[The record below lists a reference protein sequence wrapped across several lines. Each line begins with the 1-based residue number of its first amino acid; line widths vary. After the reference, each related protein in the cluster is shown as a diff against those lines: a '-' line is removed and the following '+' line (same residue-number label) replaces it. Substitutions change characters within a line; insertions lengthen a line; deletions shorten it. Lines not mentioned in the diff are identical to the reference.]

1 MNLKPSAMCLLG
13 GGALLFIAS
22 FLKWAGNSFVSVNG
36 LDTDVNGML
45 GIFTLLIGLAVAG
58 ITAATTFGEVKLPEQ
73 VLGFTIDQIVMKLGF
88 AAFLITFGLQFRSS
102 AAFGITL
109 AWIASAAIV
118 VGSVLK
124 QRESVSA

>member
-22 FLKWAGNSFVSVNG
+22 FLKWANSFVSVNG
-36 LDTDVNGML
+36 LDTDFNGML

-118 VGSVLK
+118 AGSVLK